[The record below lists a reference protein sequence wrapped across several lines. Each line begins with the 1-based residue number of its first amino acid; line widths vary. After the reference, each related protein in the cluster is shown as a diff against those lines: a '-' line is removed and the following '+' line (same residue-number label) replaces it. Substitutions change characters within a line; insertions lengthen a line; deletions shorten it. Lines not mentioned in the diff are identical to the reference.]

1 MNTLI
6 QAILLGVLA
15 LVANLDFFTGGT
27 MIARPLV
34 TGVLVGLVMGD
45 VKTGLIVGATLEL
58 AFIGSFSIGAALP
71 PDTIS
76 GAILGTAFAIKSGSG
91 AEVALTL
98 ALPIA
103 TLVLFIK
110 NLAHVFLM
118 PYFVNKADA
127 YAAQGNGKAVVTID
141 MVAGFIYVL
150 VAQMIPVA
158 LGFYGGSEVVKHLID
173 SIPAFVLTGLQV
185 ATGIL
190 PAFGLAL
197 LMKPI
202 INKKVAI
209 FFVIGFCLAGYLKL
223 PITSLAVLGF
233 AMAVVLSG
241 YTLPDSLKLA
251 GTNGVKVNNGV
262 EGIDYDSEE
271 F

>member
-1 MNTLI
+1 MSILI
-6 QAILLGVLA
+6 QSILLGLIA
-15 LVANLDFFTGGT
+15 LIANLDFFTGGT
-27 MIARPLV
+27 MIARPMI

-45 VKTGLIVGATLEL
+45 MKTGMIVGATLEL

-71 PDTIS
+71 PDTVS
-76 GAILGTAFAIKSGSG
+76 GAILGTAFAIKSGAG
-91 AEVALTL
+91 AGVALTL
-98 ALPIA
+98 AIPIA
-103 TLVLFIK
+103 TLVLLIK

-127 YAAQGNGKAVVTID
+127 YAEQGNGKAIIKID
-141 MVAGFIYVL
+141 MFAGFIYVL

-158 LGFYGGSEVVKHLID
+158 LGFYGGSAVVKSLID
-173 SIPAFVLTGLQV
+173 SVPAFVLTGLQV

-197 LMKPI
+197 LIKPI
-202 INKKVAI
+202 INKKVAV

-223 PITSLAVLGF
+223 PITSLAILGF
-233 AMAVVLSG
+233 AMALVLSG
-241 YTLPDSLKLA
+241 YTHPDNLNIA
-251 GTNGVKVNNGV
+251 GTNGIKLDNEKEDV
-262 EGIDYDSEE
+262 DYGSEE